1 MHPASKEKDMYWATT
16 KPEGMNGNSL
26 WLAGRKL
33 SDFARVFDEGSE
45 VIVSKGK
52 PEGKWMYPLYKVTEG
67 KMKKQKDCSM
77 VNMSLGKDS

>member
-67 KMKKQKDCSM
+67 KLKKQKDRGMLNLS
-77 VNMSLGKDS
+77 VREDS